1 MTRLITALLMAG
13 FIFIPVNSA
22 FAGMPLGS
30 AQLKNLVPGHYKV
43 TLMGVSNM
51 IVTLKSNG
59 TVLGSANGE
68 LDRGLWKLN
77 GNKICIGWN
86 KWLGGSTHCSGL
98 SRESGYYQGSGF
110 TITPI

>member
-1 MTRLITALLMAG
+1 MTRFITAILVAGLL
-13 FIFIPVNSA
+13 FIPATSA

-30 AQLKNLVPGHYKV
+30 AQLKSLVPGHYKV
-43 TLMGVSNM
+43 TLMGVSTM
-51 IVTLKSNG
+51 IVVLKSNG
-59 TVLGSANGE
+59 SLLGTANGAV
-68 LDRGLWKLN
+68 DRGFWKLS

>member
-1 MTRLITALLMAG
+1 MTRFITAMLMAG
-13 FIFIPVNSA
+13 LIFIPATSA
-22 FAGMPLGS
+22 FAGMPLAS

-43 TLMGVSNM
+43 TVMGVSNM

-59 TVLGSANGE
+59 TVLGSANGAV
-68 LDRGLWKLN
+68 DSGFWKLS
-77 GNKICIGWN
+77 GNKICIGWT